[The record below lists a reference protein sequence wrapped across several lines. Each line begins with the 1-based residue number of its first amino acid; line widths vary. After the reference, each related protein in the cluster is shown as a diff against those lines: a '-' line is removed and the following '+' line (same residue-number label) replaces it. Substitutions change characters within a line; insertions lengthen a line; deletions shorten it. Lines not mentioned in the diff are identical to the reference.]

1 MEGVVKI
8 SPRPASHRARG
19 QGSERKAYNTTTSKQ
34 ASPHPASHRAHG
46 RGRRRTKQASPRSAS
61 SRYTSKV
68 VPSVSSV

>member
-1 MEGVVKI
+1 MEGVVKF

-19 QGSERKAYNTTTSKQ
+19 RGSGRKAYNTTSKQ

-61 SRYTSKV
+61 
-68 VPSVSSV
+68 